1 MSCWKRW
8 IYVKKRASVS
18 EGLATFIATIALL
31 MGIGLGMAIVT
42 GGDAP
47 FACLEKGNAADW
59 VAAIAAGFAAVAT
72 IVIGRVAQK
81 FTREAETARR
91 REFREAS
98 LRDEA
103 AVATQRADAQ
113 ERLAR
118 ENEVIS
124 ARLLV
129 MRGTARKARYPRS
142 ALKQIFGELPATSGD
157 EGGSG
162 NEAASSENGGD
173 PPKNESFRYSE
184 SSMAL
189 QLEMTIAYI
198 DAMNWSEDFKTAL
211 DEECI
216 KALYVLERQILW
228 YRAVT
233 TPKISSLRAAA
244 KKNGDERKN
253 AEKKVGGKRFDALN
267 DKRISLIRQIAD
279 DLADASEKFTAA
291 LEARRERYV

>member
-1 MSCWKRW
+1 M
-8 IYVKKRASVS
+8 YVKKRASVS
-18 EGLATFIATIALL
+18 EGLATFTATISLL
-31 MGIGLGMAIVT
+31 MGVGLGMAIVT

-47 FACLEKGNAADW
+47 FACLQKGNAADW

-103 AVATQRADAQ
+103 AVAIQRADAQ
-113 ERLAR
+113 ERIAR

-129 MRGTARKARYPRS
+129 MRGTARKARYPMTAMRD
-142 ALKQIFGELPATSGD
+142 IFGDAPVASGD
-157 EGGSG
+157 E
-162 NEAASSENGGD
+162 EASENEGASI
-173 PPKNESFRYSE
+173 KNAGPSPRNENFRFSE
-184 SSMAL
+184 SIMAL

-211 DEECI
+211 DEECV
-216 KALYVLERQILW
+216 KALYDLERQILW
-228 YRAVT
+228 YRAIT
-233 TPKISSLRAAA
+233 TPKISSLKEAA
-244 KKNGDERKN
+244 KKNGE
-253 AEKKVGGKRFDALN
+253 EKFDALN
-267 DKRISLIRQIAD
+267 DKRISLIREVAGE
-279 DLADASEKFTAA
+279 LADASEKFTAA